1 MQLTDCPKK
10 KTSQSPMTNGDGT
23 NSVKPGSW
31 LPALEKHDIPIV
43 VGVGISLI
51 FIFITMAFYS
61 LVQKNEPAPVG
72 RAAQRNLRG
81 HTAHPETRRTYENRA
96 FENDVVAVTEQHPS
110 TRTTVLLPSIN
121 SVTMVMEPSSDTST
135 KQDQP
140 TLDQTTIAGP
150 DPEPK
155 KDSQDGDYCADGE
168 CGQCQ
173 DAYTHSSPSIRAS
186 QDEGIHTFLTLQTA
200 ESCDVPIQHSVNIS
214 HSAAPLL
221 LSHCVSLGVTTV
233 AVDVHYYPPHSASST
248 FTSAALELG
257 DGSPLPQRQGYDQAA
272 PKMHYVQRTCL

>member
-1 MQLTDCPKK
+1 MSLNYIILGGREATIPLTYRRLIQEWDLMFNQVGTPDISFILAKDGVDTDQPVWDATRMYK
-10 KTSQSPMTNGDGT
+10 PKTSFDASLRSPLL
-23 NSVKPGSW
+23 VPGSQYRR
-31 LPALEKHDIPIV
+31 ALV
-43 VGVGISLI
+43 
-51 FIFITMAFYS
+51 
-61 LVQKNEPAPVG
+61 
-72 RAAQRNLRG
+72 
-81 HTAHPETRRTYENRA
+81 
-96 FENDVVAVTEQHPS
+96 
-110 TRTTVLLPSIN
+110 SI
-121 SVTMVMEPSSDTST
+121 
-135 KQDQP
+135 
-140 TLDQTTIAGP
+140 
-150 DPEPK
+150 
-155 KDSQDGDYCADGE
+155 DGDYCADGE

>member
-1 MQLTDCPKK
+1 
-10 KTSQSPMTNGDGT
+10 
-23 NSVKPGSW
+23 
-31 LPALEKHDIPIV
+31 
-43 VGVGISLI
+43 
-51 FIFITMAFYS
+51 MAFYS